1 MEIKYRRIL
10 LKLSGEA
17 LGGTAGT
24 LDPTAVA
31 AAARQIAALQRH
43 GAQVG
48 VVVGGGNIWRG
59 RRSLSMER
67 NRADHMGLLATAI
80 NALALEDALE
90 KLAVPVA
97 ALSAVSMQRFMDD
110 YSARA
115 ANRLLGEGKV
125 VVFACG
131 TGSPFFSTDTTAAL
145 RAAEVGADVLLLAKN
160 VDAVYSADP
169 KTDPNAQRYDK
180 LTYQQVIEGNLQAT
194 DLTAITMCREQR
206 IPILVFAMKDGDA
219 ILRAAAGEDVG
230 TLIG

>member
-59 RRSLSMER
+59 RSSLSMER
-67 NRADHMGLLATAI
+67 NRADHMGMLATAI